1 MAEKQKRRENQRAS
15 LMQRFFCWPVCLTR
29 SRTSSQDDLNEDSRQ
44 KYDVDRESRV
54 VMEGF
59 LFKRA
64 SNVFKTWNR
73 RWFMI
78 KDNQLIYKS
87 KSKREATVLIED
99 VRLCRIEHCENIRH
113 SFHFQ
118 LVSPTKRCFLK
129 ADSEE
134 IGQAWMKV
142 IQHIITKP
150 DDANRS
156 DSSETLDR
164 KSSLSAVSSES
175 DQHQKASE
183 ASASVAE
190 ISLGEVIFEC
200 AAELNDSDA
209 SVESGGKYST
219 YSFSGVCSVGAEE
232 EILSD
237 EESPEDPTTSV
248 HFFNNLNHE
257 ESFDCCYTVGEL
269 LGEGGCGVVYAGVCN
284 ADGKQVAVKYV
295 LKDPRDIFI
304 TIPGETYPL
313 PAEVA
318 LMKMVSKPPH
328 CNSVLKLL
336 DWFDT
341 PEHYILILERP
352 IPCMD
357 LFDFIQQF
365 PMNEAV
371 AQLIMWQVV
380 LAAIHCH
387 DCGVFHRDIKPENL
401 LVNTETLEVKLID
414 FGCGDLHKE
423 TAYTS
428 FSGTKSYAPPEWIV
442 EKEMYSWPA
451 TVWSL
456 GVLLHTIVCGEMP
469 FGLHEVEIV
478 DGGLD
483 FLPELSD
490 TCYHLISRC
499 LEKQPEKRLSLK
511 EILQHEWFT
520 ENSMRHLR
528 G

>member
-1 MAEKQKRRENQRAS
+1 MT
-15 LMQRFFCWPVCLTR
+15 LMPL
-29 SRTSSQDDLNEDSRQ
+29 L
-44 KYDVDRESRV
+44 RV
-54 VMEGF
+54 V
-59 LFKRA
+59 
-64 SNVFKTWNR
+64 
-73 RWFMI
+73 
-78 KDNQLIYKS
+78 
-87 KSKREATVLIED
+87 
-99 VRLCRIEHCENIRH
+99 
-113 SFHFQ
+113 
-118 LVSPTKRCFLK
+118 
-129 ADSEE
+129 
-134 IGQAWMKV
+134 
-142 IQHIITKP
+142 
-150 DDANRS
+150 
-156 DSSETLDR
+156 
-164 KSSLSAVSSES
+164 
-175 DQHQKASE
+175 
-183 ASASVAE
+183 
-190 ISLGEVIFEC
+190 
-200 AAELNDSDA
+200 
-209 SVESGGKYST
+209 
-219 YSFSGVCSVGAEE
+219 
-232 EILSD
+232 
-237 EESPEDPTTSV
+237 
-248 HFFNNLNHE
+248 
-257 ESFDCCYTVGEL
+257 SFDCCYTVGEL
-269 LGEGGCGVVYAGVCN
+269 LGEGGCGAVYAGVCN

-295 LKDPRDIFI
+295 LKDPRDRFI
-304 TIPGETYPL
+304 TIPGEKYPL

-490 TCYHLISRC
+490 SICVDEDYRKKTVCV
-499 LEKQPEKRLSLK
+499 
-511 EILQHEWFT
+511 
-520 ENSMRHLR
+520 
-528 G
+528 

>member
-1 MAEKQKRRENQRAS
+1 M
-15 LMQRFFCWPVCLTR
+15 
-29 SRTSSQDDLNEDSRQ
+29 
-44 KYDVDRESRV
+44 
-54 VMEGF
+54 
-59 LFKRA
+59 LFPA
-64 SNVFKTWNR
+64 
-73 RWFMI
+73 
-78 KDNQLIYKS
+78 
-87 KSKREATVLIED
+87 
-99 VRLCRIEHCENIRH
+99 
-113 SFHFQ
+113 
-118 LVSPTKRCFLK
+118 
-129 ADSEE
+129 
-134 IGQAWMKV
+134 
-142 IQHIITKP
+142 
-150 DDANRS
+150 
-156 DSSETLDR
+156 LDR
-164 KSSLSAVSSES
+164 KSSSSSAVSSES

-269 LGEGGCGVVYAGVCN
+269 LGEGGCGAVYAGVCN

-295 LKDPRDIFI
+295 LKDPRDRFI

-313 PAEVA
+313 PVEVA

-352 IPCMD
+352 I
-357 LFDFIQQF
+357 
-365 PMNEAV
+365 
-371 AQLIMWQVV
+371 
-380 LAAIHCH
+380 
-387 DCGVFHRDIKPENL
+387 K
-401 LVNTETLEVKLID
+401 K
-414 FGCGDLHKE
+414 

-442 EKEMYSWPA
+442 EKEMYGCPA

-469 FGLHEVEIV
+469 FGDEVEIV

-520 ENSMRHLR
+520 ENSMRLGHLR